1 MVDVFGKVATRQPGV
16 NGSGHDSEDAHPCRG
31 AAVVTSLRAYEPNP
45 RYPPIGAQVAVG
57 WQDAVAAL
65 PERAVLAIDGP
76 AILDWTALRAS
87 LLAALVS
94 AGRVVASV
102 VDASDALVPWPQ
114 IEARTPSPRL
124 PDDPW
129 FATMSTASLRD
140 LFDAPRRVHRPAE
153 GIAVVL
159 GPGAA
164 FADPDVLWYADL
176 PKRFAEEAIVAGTAR
191 NLGQRDGDGPG
202 TTRRLFYLDWPILDR
217 HRAAIAARI
226 DRWIDA
232 REPDRPTSLD
242 GPALRRTVADL
253 ARRPFR
259 TRPTFNTVSWGGQWG
274 RRVLGLNGE
283 RQNSGVG
290 YELIAPESGVLVGDA
305 GADVEIPFRLVVEQC
320 PAELL
325 GPDVHVRFGTS
336 FPVRFDY
343 LDTVDG
349 GSLSVHCHPQAEYM
363 AEVFGWPY
371 TQHETYYVMVRG
383 EQSHVFLG
391 LRDGIDLDEFERR
404 AREASE
410 NGRPFDIEEFVQT
423 FPATAHQLFAI
434 PAGTP
439 HGSGEGNVVLEVSAT
454 PYLYSLRFY
463 DWLRR
468 DDAGHQRPVHI
479 DHAFA
484 NLARQRT
491 GARVARE
498 LVRSPRVLRRGT
510 GWREEAL
517 CTLPDLFF
525 EVRRLEIEPDATLP
539 EDTSG
544 RFHVLNVVDGTGI
557 VLETEGGDCHD
568 LAYAETLVIPAVVG
582 RYEVRTMDRSPVKV
596 VKALVRW
603 TAPWNLAR
611 R

>member
-1 MVDVFGKVATRQPGV
+1 M
-16 NGSGHDSEDAHPCRG
+16 DSFR
-31 AAVVTSLRAYEPNP
+31 RYEANP
-45 RYPPIGAQVAVG
+45 HYPPIAAQVVIG
-57 WQDAVAAL
+57 WRDAVATL
-65 PERAVLAIDGP
+65 PDCGILAIDGP
-76 AILDWTALRAS
+76 AILDWVGLLAS
-87 LLAALVS
+87 LREAIEA
-94 AGRVVASV
+94 AGRVVATV
-102 VDASDALVPWPQ
+102 ADTSDALVSWSE
-114 IEARTPSPRL
+114 IEARTLSPAL
-124 PDDPW
+124 PDDPH
-129 FATMSTASLRD
+129 FATLSTVRLQD
-140 LFDAPRRVHRPAE
+140 LFDAPRRVRRPAE
-153 GIAVVL
+153 GIAVVF

-164 FADPDVLWYADL
+164 FTDPDVLWYADL
-176 PKRFAEEAIVAGTAR
+176 PKRFAEEAIEAGTAR
-191 NLGQRDGDGPG
+191 NLGQREGDGTG

-217 HRAAIAARI
+217 HRDAFAARI

-259 TRPTFNTVSWGGQWG
+259 PRPTFNTVSWGGQWG
-274 RRVLGLNGE
+274 RRVLGLN
-283 RQNSGVG
+283 RDRPNSGVG
-290 YELIAPESGVLVGDA
+290 YELIAPESGVLVGDN
-305 GADVEIPFRLVVEQC
+305 GAEVEIPFQLIVDQC

-325 GPDVHVRFGTS
+325 GPDMLRRFGTS

-349 GSLSVHCHPQAEYM
+349 GSLSVHCHPQHDYM
-363 AEVFGWPY
+363 AQVFGWPY
-371 TQHETYYVMVRG
+371 TQHETYYLMVAG
-383 EQSHVFLG
+383 EQSQVFLG
-391 LRDGIDLDEFERR
+391 LRDGIDVDEFERR

-410 NGRPFDIEEFVQT
+410 EGRPFDIERFVQT

-491 GARVARE
+491 GAGVAHE
-498 LVRSPRVLRRGT
+498 LVRSPRVLRRGN

-525 EVRRLEIEPDATLP
+525 EVRRLELEPGASLP
-539 EDTSG
+539 DDTGG
-544 RFHVLNVVDGTGI
+544 RFHVLNVVDGTGV
-557 VLETEGGDCHD
+557 VLETEAGDRHD
-568 LAYAETLVIPAVVG
+568 LAYAETLVIPAAVG
-582 RYEVRTMDRSPVKV
+582 GYGLRTMDAAPVKV
-596 VKALVRW
+596 VKALVR
-603 TAPWNLAR
+603 
-611 R
+611 